1 MKHKRIAALIL
12 AVLMMFALTMTVCAE
27 DEIEETAE
35 TVEEAVEEA
44 ATETVESAPET
55 TKAPAVEAEDETTW
69 TEQAAQYLA
78 EMWPA
83 ILTALAAV
91 YAAFPKWGGIAL
103 LYKAFKK
110 IQSYFDDKNNVKS
123 VYNVLSA
130 NSDMI
135 SRFLNDIYPVLAELK
150 DQGITLKDLVDKVR
164 GDADLQT
171 KLIGFIKAANETAK
185 VNAKTV
191 QYLLEVSPNVNEK
204 RRAEI
209 MADITIEQRNADN
222 ALKLLEAADEKTE
235 KIDRS

>member
-1 MKHKRIAALIL
+1 MKRKRIAALIL

-44 ATETVESAPET
+44 TTETVESAPKT
-55 TKAPAVEAEDETTW
+55 ETTW
-69 TEQAAQYLA
+69 TEQAAQYLS
-78 EMWPA
+78 EMWPD
-83 ILTALAAV
+83 ILTALALV

-110 IQSYFDDKNNVKS
+110 IQSYFDDKNNAKS

-164 GDADLQT
+164 GDAELQA

>member
-27 DEIEETAE
+27 DEETAE
-35 TVEEAVEEA
+35 EVTTEAAVEEA
-44 ATETVESAPET
+44 TTETVESEPET
-55 TKAPAVEAEDETTW
+55 ETTW
-69 TEQAAQYLA
+69 TEQAAQYLS

-103 LYKAFKK
+103 LYKAFQKT
-110 IQSYFDDKNNVKS
+110 QSYFDDKNNAKS

-135 SRFLNDIYPVLAELK
+135 SRFMNDVYPVLTELK

-164 GDADLQT
+164 GDAELQT

-185 VNAKTV
+185 LNAKTA

-222 ALKLLEAADEKTE
+222 AIKLLEAADEQTE